1 MASTKTT
8 LYLSLA
14 ILATV
19 FAVSASAG
27 KGGRGGGKS
36 FCGGAED
43 PVLCNQ
49 LTGGAKTWGAAMTN
63 AINGVLGKV
72 NAGKKTVDIIGAKL
86 PRNLKPISKQS
97 ITGTCHEGLENIIDN
112 LQQCLG
118 YVKSDP
124 TSALRSHLSAI
135 TFSDCTDG
143 LEEFGLD
150 VPEAT
155 QFANDVLRLASALLT
170 VAAEKK

>member
-1 MASTKTT
+1 MKTT
-8 LYLSLA
+8 VYLSLA

-19 FAVSASAG
+19 LVVSASAG
-27 KGGRGGGKS
+27 GGGGGGGGS

-43 PVLCNQ
+43 PALCKQ

-63 AINGVLGKV
+63 AINGVSAKV
-72 NAGKKTVDIIGAKL
+72 NAGKRTVDVIASKL
-86 PRNLKPISKQS
+86 PRNLKPITKQS
-97 ITGTCHEGLENIIDN
+97 IIGTCHEDLDNIIDN
-112 LQQCLG
+112 LKQCLG

-124 TSALRSHLSAI
+124 TSALKFHLSAI

-155 QFANDVLRLASALLT
+155 QFADEILRLTSALLA
-170 VAAEKK
+170 VSQNKK